1 MKTPLEKTDNLL
13 SQVFGTDPITTAQ
26 EVTVIDQEGRVVAA
40 PDTEETEIV
49 DTDTE
54 FARSNMYDLLRQGQD
69 AIEYALQ
76 LAKESE
82 NPRAFEVVFA
92 GLKNLSDMNSQL
104 LQLQK
109 QKQDLKKPAAGA
121 PAATPGKVVNNAV
134 FVGTTKD
141 LARMLNGDETKGE

>member
-1 MKTPLEKTDNLL
+1 MRTPLEKTDNLL
-13 SQVFGTDPITTAQ
+13 SQVFGTEPIASH
-26 EVTVIDQEGRVVAA
+26 EVTVIDQEGQVVV
-40 PDTEETEIV
+40 PPNTEDAEVV
-49 DTDTE
+49 DSDTE
-54 FARSNMYDLLRQGQD
+54 FARNNMYDLLKQGQD

-92 GLKNLSDMNSQL
+92 GLKNLADMNSQL

-121 PAATPGKVVNNAV
+121 TPATPGKVVNNAV